1 MPRHNPNLAR
11 NRVGLILPSVN
22 ATTEPEFYWLAPP
35 GFSFHTARIMLRET
49 TPDGLRRMNQDLDA
63 AVDLLASLSPTVVA
77 YACTSGSFLD
87 GEKGLRKLT
96 AEIGAKV
103 DCPVVATSAALVEAL
118 RWLGIGRLTLVTP
131 YLDVV
136 TETEQSFLEACGFEV
151 VAAAGMGLS
160 GDAIRE
166 VPPERVHDF
175 ALALDHGDADA
186 VFISCTD
193 LRALETVPELEET
206 LGKPVLTSN
215 QVTLWA
221 LLRACGHRSPV
232 AGAGRL
238 LAAEAGAAS
247 EGAVR

>member
-1 MPRHNPNLAR
+1 MSQQTTKKTAKLTIGDRELELPLIEGSEGELAIDITSLR
-11 NRVGLILPSVN
+11 ALTGVI
-22 ATTEPEFYWLAPP
+22 TYDP
-35 GFSFHTARIMLRET
+35 GFANTASCLSRIT
-49 TPDGLRRMNQDLDA
+49 
-63 AVDLLASLSPTVVA
+63 
-77 YACTSGSFLD
+77 FLD